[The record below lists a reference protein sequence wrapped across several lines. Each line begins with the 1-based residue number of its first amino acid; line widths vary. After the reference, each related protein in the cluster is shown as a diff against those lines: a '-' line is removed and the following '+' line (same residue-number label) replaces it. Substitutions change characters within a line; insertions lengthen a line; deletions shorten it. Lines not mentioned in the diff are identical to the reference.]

1 MTGHKEFVESG
12 IKAEKGT
19 LSEGIAEKETRSG
32 FGIEFV
38 GRIQTQLGKT

>member
-19 LSEGIAEKETRSG
+19 LSEGIAEKDTRSG

-38 GRIQTQLGKT
+38 GRIRTQLGKT